1 MQRKHY
7 WTAKRNLL
15 NILPSPY
22 KLFLNKNFRRKR
34 RGNAQIR
41 SEIQNSTTPE
51 NLCDRLVCV
60 NELRSVT
67 QKKSRT
73 SQRRQRVRK
82 HQDSDVKSS
91 YAAGIQF
98 CIKCRRH
105 AFDCM
110 KQVYN
115 MDNDTQQRQ
124 EVTQEA
130 NDNYRDSIL

>member
-1 MQRKHY
+1 MHY

-60 NELRSVT
+60 NELRSSKKVT
-67 QKKSRT
+67 HKSETAT
-73 SQRRQRVRK
+73 SEETPR
-82 HQDSDVKSS
+82 HSDVKSS

-98 CIKCRRH
+98 CIKCHRH

-115 MDNDTQQRQ
+115 MDNDTLQRQ

>member
-1 MQRKHY
+1 MHY

-82 HQDSDVKSS
+82 HQDTVTSS
-91 YAAGIQF
+91 HPMLQGY
-98 CIKCRRH
+98 KCHRH

-115 MDNDTQQRQ
+115 MDNDTLQRQ